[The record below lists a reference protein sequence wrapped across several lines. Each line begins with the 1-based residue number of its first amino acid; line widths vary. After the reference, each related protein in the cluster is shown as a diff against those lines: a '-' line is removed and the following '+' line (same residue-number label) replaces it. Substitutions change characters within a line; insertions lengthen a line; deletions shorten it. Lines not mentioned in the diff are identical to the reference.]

1 MPIDFPHVD
10 DDGKPYTVTY
20 YSAGEAAP
28 RLHVTHATL
37 RDKCRRGEWPHL
49 KIGGRTYLS
58 DAHLARIVEM
68 LTVDPD
74 EIGQTWRAQDG
85 RERTLGIVAD
95 DDEAEGGVS

>member
-10 DDGKPYTVTY
+10 ADGKPYTVTY

-37 RDKCRRGEWPHL
+37 RDKCKRGEWPHL
-49 KIGGRTYLS
+49 RIGGRIYLS
-58 DAHLARIVEM
+58 DRNLARIVEM

-74 EIGQTWRAQDG
+74 EIGQAWRAQDD
-85 RERTLGIVAD
+85 RPLGIVAD
-95 DDEAEGGVS
+95 DDEADGGVR